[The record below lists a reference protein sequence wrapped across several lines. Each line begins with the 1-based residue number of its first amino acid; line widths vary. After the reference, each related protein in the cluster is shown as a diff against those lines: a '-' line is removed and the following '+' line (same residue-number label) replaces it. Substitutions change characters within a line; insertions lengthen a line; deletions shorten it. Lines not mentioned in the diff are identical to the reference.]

1 MFPLIKLLVF
11 VQLLNAQIKHVLNY
25 FVLKEEA
32 AQSAHGWRENPTYIN
47 LESKNTLS

>member
-1 MFPLIKLLVF
+1 MFALIKLLVF

-32 AQSAHGWRENPTYIN
+32 AQSARRRRENFFPHI
-47 LESKNTLS
+47 LI